1 MGTLAAQEAGLR
13 GTEVVSCPFL
23 GSPCGGL
30 TFAPPMAEGWLP
42 LPALLARSELL
53 CELLLA
59 LPTQYQRQ
67 ERSIFTVFTVS
78 PRVLAPPCS
87 GLVGGSV
94 QLVWKVPGWLPGCLA
109 YLVGWFRT
117 THCFPKEDAYFVGS
131 SLTFISEID

>member
-67 ERSIFTVFTVS
+67 ERSKSQDEEHT
-78 PRVLAPPCS
+78 
-87 GLVGGSV
+87 
-94 QLVWKVPGWLPGCLA
+94 
-109 YLVGWFRT
+109 
-117 THCFPKEDAYFVGS
+117 EDAATLGKTQLF
-131 SLTFISEID
+131 LEAIP